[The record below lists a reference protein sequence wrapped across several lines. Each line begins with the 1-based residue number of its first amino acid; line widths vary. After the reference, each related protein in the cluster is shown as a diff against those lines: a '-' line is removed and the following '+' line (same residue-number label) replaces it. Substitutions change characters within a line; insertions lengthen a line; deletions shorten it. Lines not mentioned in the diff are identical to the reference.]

1 MNTYT
6 PDALYPKFFLK
17 MLYPY
22 IRTCIVS
29 ILVSVTLHHSMPHS
43 RKITL
48 IKLTQQRTAFH
59 KHGH

>member
-17 MLYPY
+17 ILYLN

-29 ILVSVTLHHSMPHS
+29 ILVSVTLHHSMPHN

-48 IKLTQQRTAFH
+48 IKLTQ
-59 KHGH
+59 